1 MASSQPLDLGDV
13 VRGLIDDAS
22 ERLAADAVAV
32 WLRGEDGSELSLAR
46 AAGFQHRAT
55 LTEVAHRPS
64 ARLRDWLAA
73 RRLPAAITL
82 KPADATG
89 ERAWLAAEGVH
100 SLLAVPLPG
109 GDTPLGVLAA
119 FRRRRPFPVGSLGR
133 AATLAT
139 TMASLVDAV
148 RQFETHRT
156 RAERAETLLEVADIL
171 RASANLDVA
180 LDEVGR
186 RTARAIG
193 ASRWDV
199 SLSTS
204 VAAADTGDRSA
215 VNELSVPIT
224 GEAGAVGTLT
234 LGGQPDRGWSPAAV
248 DLALD
253 VAALVGRALEQ
264 QDLIQ
269 REALRALGEL
279 ASGAAHHLNNLLT
292 VVVGRVQLVLRS
304 TDDARVQR
312 TLAIVE
318 KAAKDGAEI
327 VYQLQQFSR
336 VRAVREPQP
345 VRVDQLIAEVL
356 AAAPGSWPRTPLTK
370 VDIDTRLV
378 AVPAI
383 AGDAAA
389 LREALRHLLANAME
403 AMPTGGRLL
412 VETRASETSVSIVIS
427 DTGVGMSPGVRLRAA
442 EPFYTTKGL
451 KVTGL
456 GLSVAYGIVRSHGGD
471 IVLRSARG
479 SGTTVI
485 VTLPREPASPAAA
498 S

>member
-1 MASSQPLDLGDV
+1 MPSSQTLDVSEV

-22 ERLAADAVAV
+22 ERLGADALAV
-32 WLRGEDGSELSLAR
+32 WLRGGDGSELILAR
-46 AAGFQHRAT
+46 AVGFRHRVT
-55 LTEVAHRPS
+55 LTDLAHRPS
-64 ARLRDWLAA
+64 GRVRDWLAP
-73 RRLPAAITL
+73 RRLPAAVTL
-82 KPADATG
+82 RATDAIG
-89 ERAWLAAEGVH
+89 ERAWLAAERFH

-139 TMASLVDAV
+139 TTAALVDAA
-148 RQFETHRT
+148 RQLEAQRT
-156 RAERAETLLEVADIL
+156 RAERAETLLDVANIL
-171 RASANLDVA
+171 EASTNLDVA
-180 LDEVGR
+180 LDEIGR

-193 ASRWDV
+193 ASRWDL

-204 VAAADTGDRSA
+204 LAASDAGA
-215 VNELSVPIT
+215 PAANELVIPMN
-224 GEAGAVGTLT
+224 GKAGAIGTLT
-234 LGGQPDRGWSPAAV
+234 LGAQRVGGWSTAAV
-248 DLALD
+248 DLAVD
-253 VAALVGRALEQ
+253 VAALVTRALEQ

-269 REALRALGEL
+269 CEALRALGEL

-292 VVVGRVQLVLRS
+292 VVVGRVQLVQRS
-304 TDDARVQR
+304 TDDERVQR

-318 KAAKDGAEI
+318 KAAKDGADI

-336 VRAVREPQP
+336 GRGVREARP
-345 VRVDQLIAEVL
+345 VCVDPLIAEVV
-356 AAAPGSWPRTPLTK
+356 AAAQGSWPRTPLTK
-370 VDIDTRLV
+370 VDVDTRLGG
-378 AVPAI
+378 VPDV

-389 LREALRHLLANAME
+389 LREALRHILANAVE

-412 VETRASETSVSIVIS
+412 IETRASDTSVSIVIS
-427 DTGVGMSPGVRLRAA
+427 DTGVGMSPAVRLRAS
-442 EPFYTTKGL
+442 EPFFTTKGL

-471 IVLRSARG
+471 IAIRSAQG

-485 VTLPREPASPAAA
+485 VTLPREGASSAGR